1 MAVKQRFSPPKPVR
15 INTPKMPDRPG
26 EGFYHTMEL
35 QAIGIDTND
44 LIVVPLPTL
53 PSGRIAYLGRFKAEY
68 VEFLG

>member
-15 INTPKMPDRPG
+15 INTPKIPDRPG

-44 LIVVPLPTL
+44 LIVVPLPTM
-53 PSGRIAYLGRFKAEY
+53 PDRPAYLGRFNAEFI
-68 VEFLG
+68 EFIE